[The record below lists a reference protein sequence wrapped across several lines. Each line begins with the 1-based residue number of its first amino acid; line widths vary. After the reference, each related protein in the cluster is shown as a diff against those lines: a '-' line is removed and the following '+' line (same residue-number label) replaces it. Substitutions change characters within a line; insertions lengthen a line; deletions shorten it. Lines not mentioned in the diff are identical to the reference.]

1 MVRGVP
7 RCDLDCQVER
17 AWPRHSSRSYRR
29 RKPRILGDKFTS
41 RHFGHG
47 HLKAV
52 SFGKTMWPHFSQI
65 CRPLGR
71 TLMGLNSVPKTQ

>member
-1 MVRGVP
+1 MKIQNSRPP
-7 RCDLDCQVER
+7 RVWREKRL
-17 AWPRHSSRSYRR
+17 RHTIYRR
-29 RKPRILGDKFTS
+29 RKWRILGDKFTS

-47 HLKAV
+47 HLKAA

-71 TLMGLNSVPKTQ
+71 TFIGLNPVPKTQ